1 MSQELNATCDI
12 CGKKY
17 HICSSCK
24 EVKSF
29 TPWRTVTD
37 TMQHYLIFLA
47 LSEYTKTKDKEKAK
61 EELSKCD
68 LSELDTFNENI
79 KTVIREIMA
88 EGKEK
93 IVETV
98 SEENVKENVEIK
110 PQKSTRK
117 SRTSVKQSEVKKM
130 ILNSKLV
137 KL

>member
-1 MSQELNATCDI
+1 MAQELNATCDI

-17 HICSSCK
+17 HVCNSCK

-37 TMQHYLIFLA
+37 TMQHYIIFLA

-79 KTVIREIMA
+79 KSVIKEIMA
-88 EGKEK
+88 EEK

-98 SEENVKENVEIK
+98 SKETVEENVEIK
-110 PQKSTRK
+110 PQKATRK
-117 SRTSVKQSEVKKM
+117 GRISVKQSEVTNDD
-130 ILNSKLV
+130 IE
-137 KL
+137 

>member
-1 MSQELNATCDI
+1 MAQELNATCDI

-17 HICSSCK
+17 HVCNSCK

-117 SRTSVKQSEVKKM
+117 SRTSVKQSEVTSDD
-130 ILNSKLV
+130 IE
-137 KL
+137 

>member
-37 TMQHYLIFLA
+37 TMQHYIIFLA

-79 KTVIREIMA
+79 KTVIKEIMA
-88 EGKEK
+88 EEKEK

-98 SEENVKENVEIK
+98 SEETVEENVEIK
-110 PQKSTRK
+110 PQKTTRK
-117 SRTSVKQSEVKKM
+117 CRTSVKQSEVTNDD
-130 ILNSKLV
+130 IE
-137 KL
+137 

>member
-17 HICSSCK
+17 HVCNSCK

-47 LSEYTKTKDKEKAK
+47 LSEYTKTKDKEKVK

-79 KTVIREIMA
+79 KTVIKEIMA
-88 EGKEK
+88 EEKEK

-98 SEENVKENVEIK
+98 SEENVKENVGIK
-110 PQKSTRK
+110 PQKATRK
-117 SRTSVKQSEVKKM
+117 GRTSVKQSEVTNDD
-130 ILNSKLV
+130 IE
-137 KL
+137 

>member
-37 TMQHYLIFLA
+37 TMQHYIIFLA

-61 EELSKCD
+61 DELSKCD

-79 KTVIREIMA
+79 KSAIKEIMA
-88 EGKEK
+88 DGKEK
-93 IVETV
+93 VVETV
-98 SEENVKENVEIK
+98 SEETVEENVEIK
-110 PQKSTRK
+110 PQKTTRK
-117 SRTSVKQSEVKKM
+117 GRTSVKQSEVTNDD
-130 ILNSKLV
+130 IE
-137 KL
+137 

>member
-1 MSQELNATCDI
+1 MAQELNATCDI

-37 TMQHYLIFLA
+37 TMQHYIIFLA

-79 KTVIREIMA
+79 KTAIKEIMA

-117 SRTSVKQSEVKKM
+117 SRTSVKQSEVKKND
-130 ILNSKLV
+130 IE
-137 KL
+137 

>member
-1 MSQELNATCDI
+1 MAQELNATCDI

-37 TMQHYLIFLA
+37 TMQHYIIFLA

-79 KTVIREIMA
+79 KTAIKEIMA
-88 EGKEK
+88 DGKEK
-93 IVETV
+93 VVETV
-98 SEENVKENVEIK
+98 SEETVEENVEIK
-110 PQKSTRK
+110 PQKTTRK
-117 SRTSVKQSEVKKM
+117 SRTSVKQSEVTNDD
-130 ILNSKLV
+130 IE
-137 KL
+137 

>member
-1 MSQELNATCDI
+1 MAQELNATCDI

-37 TMQHYLIFLA
+37 TMQHYLIFLS

-79 KTVIREIMA
+79 KSAIKEIMA
-88 EGKEK
+88 EEK

-98 SEENVKENVEIK
+98 SEETVEENVEIK
-110 PQKSTRK
+110 PQKTTRK
-117 SRTSVKQSEVKKM
+117 CRTSVKQSEVTNDD
-130 ILNSKLV
+130 IE
-137 KL
+137 

>member
-79 KTVIREIMA
+79 KSAIKEIMA

-98 SEENVKENVEIK
+98 SEETVEENVEIK
-110 PQKSTRK
+110 PQKTTRK
-117 SRTSVKQSEVKKM
+117 GRTSVKQSEVTNDD
-130 ILNSKLV
+130 IE
-137 KL
+137 

>member
-29 TPWRTVTD
+29 TPRRTVTD
-37 TMQHYLIFLA
+37 TMQHYIIFLA

-79 KTVIREIMA
+79 KSAIKEIMA
-88 EGKEK
+88 DGKEK
-93 IVETV
+93 VVETV
-98 SEENVKENVEIK
+98 SEETVEENVGIK
-110 PQKSTRK
+110 PQKATRK
-117 SRTSVKQSEVKKM
+117 CRTSVKQSEVTNDD
-130 ILNSKLV
+130 IE
-137 KL
+137 

>member
-24 EVKSF
+24 EIKTF

-79 KTVIREIMA
+79 KTVIKEIMA

-117 SRTSVKQSEVKKM
+117 SRTCVKQSEVKKND
-130 ILNSKLV
+130 IE
-137 KL
+137 

>member
-1 MSQELNATCDI
+1 MAQELNATCDI

-17 HICSSCK
+17 YVCNSCK

-37 TMQHYLIFLA
+37 TMQHYIIFLA

-79 KTVIREIMA
+79 KSATKEIM
-88 EGKEK
+88 KEK
-93 IVETV
+93 KNAETV
-98 SEENVKENVEIK
+98 SEETVKENVEIK

-117 SRTSVKQSEVKKM
+117 SRTSVKQSEVKKND
-130 ILNSKLV
+130 IE
-137 KL
+137 